1 MDPIE
6 KKHGKAI
13 ILTALSVEYQA
24 VRAYLSKCHEKEHRG
39 ALYEQGS
46 FSMKGRTWEVGLV
59 QIRPG
64 NTAAFEI
71 DRAIDFFRP
80 SIALFVGIAGGIKDV
95 RIGDVVVA
103 TKVYAYESGKAFG
116 QRFLARPDVGE
127 SSYRLVQRAQAEAR
141 KKSWLHR
148 IREHT
153 GSAPQVFIGAI
164 ASGEKVI
171 ASTRSDIYRFLKT
184 EYSDAL
190 AVEMEARGFLKA
202 THANENVQA
211 LIIRGI
217 SDLLTGKNKADAS
230 GTQELA
236 ARHASAFAYEI
247 LSRLDPITI
256 APEPQTTT
264 SQAHISTITSAEGEP
279 DSVAKRREKTYKKV
293 EKSQMS
299 KTTGEVVS
307 PVTGTL
313 TQQLKQET
321 QDDWLPP
328 KDIAILPLPPR
339 ASGLVGRANEQEWLK
354 ARLLEGKTTGVWA
367 FAGMGGVGKTSLVA
381 DLLPKMLEAFP
392 GGIGVIRA
400 NEITDP
406 HIIIRQLVE
415 KFVPNGPELLER
427 GALTKAA
434 LSSRLASTLSD
445 LRTSGKRVLVAID
458 NVESDL
464 IPRLKALLDLLHAA
478 QVSVVITAREELDK
492 RLVDDSLEVNVLS
505 EEMAAELFGLLVYGP
520 EREIPASDYE
530 DILAICRI
538 TGNHAQALVL
548 AAADLNQR
556 PLSTINDYRHHLE
569 SAPDAVLNLFDQ
581 LSTEVPSGVRLT
593 FASSYEHL
601 KEPVQKL
608 FVALGTL
615 AGPSCTISA
624 VMGLGTTPG
633 DTFTTQDNL
642 GALLNAKLIRKS
654 ATTHSQEVQRIELHP
669 LVQQFA
675 RELLATLPAR
685 EIDTL
690 RGALAQHYGQWVEG
704 KSEDVL
710 RADDLNLVAALEWA
724 RDHRPGSDLTLAELT
739 FHLREYWQR
748 RLQLDQATAWLPLG
762 IDAMA
767 HLDEH
772 WRNLQGELAHSLASM
787 YYGGGRTEEARKYYM
802 LSLELFRKVQDQK
815 GEGLALHSLGIL
827 EMHTGD
833 VTAAQSYL
841 SQSLHIR
848 HEIGDRPGE
857 GQALNSL
864 GLLALD
870 IDPPAAKE
878 YFIQSLEIRRE
889 LGERRNEAL
898 TLRSLGLQAKN
909 IGDREGA
916 RQYFT
921 DSLNIFRKIS
931 FRRDEAITLQ
941 YLGVLFRETD
951 PASAK
956 EYYQDSL
963 DILTEIDDLKNKIAS
978 LYGLGFVHLELDDLE
993 TARFYFDESLWLC
1006 KQVKDQRSEGITL
1019 RGLGVL
1025 VQRQGEFERAE
1036 QCFRDALALAEKVH
1050 FIENTAKLYELL
1062 GRLLLNSLDGRGNI
1076 EGCQMLSQAIKTYT
1090 QMGRSEDAERVEQE
1104 SIQFHCNNEVASD

>member
-1 MDPIE
+1 MKE
-6 KKHGKAI
+6 TRKKRSRAV
-13 ILTALSVEYQA
+13 ILTALPIEYQA
-24 VRAYLSKCHEKEHRG
+24 VRAHLSKCHEEEHRG
-39 ALYEQGS
+39 SLYEEGL
-46 FSMKGRTWEVGLV
+46 FSLREWTWEVGIA
-59 QIRPG
+59 QIGPG
-64 NTAAFEI
+64 NTAGFEI
-71 DRAIDFFRP
+71 DRAIDYFRP
-80 SIALFVGIAGGIKDV
+80 AIALFVGVAGGIKDV
-95 RIGDVVVA
+95 KIGDVVVA
-103 TKVYAYESGKAFG
+103 KKVYGYESGKAFG
-116 QRFLARPDVGE
+116 QRFLPRPDVGE
-127 SSYRLVQRAQAEAR
+127 SSHRLVQRAQAEAR
-141 KKSWLHR
+141 KDNWIRR
-148 IREHT
+148 IRENVEST
-153 GSAPQVFIGAI
+153 PRVFVGAI
-164 ASGEKVI
+164 ASGEKVV
-171 ASTRSDIYRFLKT
+171 ASTRSEIYRFLKSM
-184 EYSDAL
+184 YSDAL

-202 THANENVQA
+202 THANEYVQA

-217 SDLLTGKNKADAS
+217 SDLLNGKSRADAS
-230 GTQELA
+230 GTQALA

-247 LSRLDPITI
+247 LSKLDPTTI
-256 APEPQTTT
+256 ALAAQVRSPSPRPTNQTHIIYTT
-264 SQAHISTITSAEGEP
+264 GSAVER
-279 DSVAKRREKTYKKV
+279 SKVVNHV
-293 EKSQMS
+293 EKRHRKEAHQ
-299 KTTGEVVS
+299 TIETEV
-307 PVTGTL
+307 L
-313 TQQLKQET
+313 TRQLKQGG

-328 KDIAILPLPPR
+328 RDIAVLPLPPR
-339 ASGLVGRANEQEWLK
+339 ASGLVGRVKEQEWLK

-381 DLLPKMLEAFP
+381 DLLPKVIEEFP

-406 HIIIRQLVE
+406 HIIVRQLVE

-445 LRTSGKRVLVAID
+445 LRANGKRVLVALD

-464 IPRLKALLDLLHAA
+464 IPRLKGLLDLLHAA

-492 RLVDDSLEVNVLS
+492 RLVDDSLEVNVLAD
-505 EEMAAELFGLLVYGP
+505 EMATELFGRLVYGP

-556 PLSTINDYRHHLE
+556 PLSTLSDYRHHLE

-581 LSTEVPSGVRLT
+581 LSTEAPSGVRLT

-601 KEPVQKL
+601 KEPPQKL

-615 AGPSCTISA
+615 AGPSCAIPAVIALGSA
-624 VMGLGTTPG
+624 LDGLH
-633 DTFTTQDNL
+633 DTHASL
-642 GALLNAKLIRKS
+642 EALLNAKLIRKS
-654 ATTHSQEVQRIELHP
+654 ATTNSQAVPRVELHP

-675 RELLATLPAR
+675 RELLAALPASKADA
-685 EIDTL
+685 I

-710 RADDLNLVAALEWA
+710 RADDLNLAAALEWA
-724 RDHRPGSDLTLAELT
+724 RDHRLTSELILAELT
-739 FHLREYWQR
+739 YHLRRYWQQ
-748 RLQLDQATAWLPLG
+748 RLQLDQATTWLPLG
-762 IDAMA
+762 IDAMN

-787 YYGGGRTEEARKYYM
+787 FYGGGRTEEARKYYFQ
-802 LSLELFRKVQDQK
+802 SLELFRKVKDQK

-827 EMHTGD
+827 EMHTGN

-841 SQSLHIR
+841 VQSLRIR
-848 HEIGDRPGE
+848 REIGDRPGQ

-870 IDPPAAKE
+870 IDPPAARE
-878 YFIQSLEIRRE
+878 YLTQSLEIRRE
-889 LGERRNEAL
+889 LGELRNEAL
-898 TLRSLGLQAKN
+898 TLRPLGSLAK
-909 IGDREGA
+909 IMGDREAA
-916 RQYFT
+916 RRYYT
-921 DSLNIFRKIS
+921 DSLNIFRKIA

-951 PASAK
+951 PASAR
-956 EYYQDSL
+956 EYYNDSL

-993 TARFYFDESLWLC
+993 TAGRYFDESLQLC

-1025 VQRQGEFERAE
+1025 AERQGDFDRAE
-1036 QCFRDALALAEKVH
+1036 KHFRDALALAEKVQ
-1050 FIENTAKLYELL
+1050 FIENIAQLYELL
-1062 GRLLLNSLDGRGNI
+1062 GRLLLNQRGGDSKI
-1076 EGCQMLSQAIKTYT
+1076 EGCQMLSQSIKTYK
-1090 QMGRSEDAERVEQE
+1090 QMGSQEDAERIEQE
-1104 SIQFHCNNEVASD
+1104 SIQLECSDEIADH